1 VELLAS
7 ACRDGT
13 CPAVYRT
20 EQGTI
25 VVQGYPVEGA
35 PEGEMRVE
43 VSADLLKEALERL

>member
-13 CPAVYRT
+13 CPAIYRT

-25 VVQGYPVEGA
+25 VVQGPTVDGA

-43 VSADLLKEALERL
+43 ISADLLKEALERL

>member
-1 VELLAS
+1 VELLSS

-13 CPAVYRT
+13 CPSVYRKDD
-20 EQGTI
+20 GTI